1 MPLGLPFASML
12 SAIVE
17 ISSEVVEISSEL
29 VRISSELFLTIS
41 ELLIISAF
49 IVSLSVLFRRPISL
63 FRQTFPFYVCRTTEI
78 IVKGLGRGV
87 LGAMR
92 PSKQVQCLLVS
103 HEDANEP
110 VKFC

>member
-1 MPLGLPFASML
+1 ML
-12 SAIVE
+12 SAIVEISSEVVE

-29 VRISSELFLTIS
+29 VRISSELVSTIS

-49 IVSLSVLFRRPISL
+49 IVSLSVLSRRPISL
-63 FRQTFPFYVCRTTEI
+63 FRQTFPFYVCCITEI

-92 PSKQVQCLLVS
+92 P
-103 HEDANEP
+103 
-110 VKFC
+110 